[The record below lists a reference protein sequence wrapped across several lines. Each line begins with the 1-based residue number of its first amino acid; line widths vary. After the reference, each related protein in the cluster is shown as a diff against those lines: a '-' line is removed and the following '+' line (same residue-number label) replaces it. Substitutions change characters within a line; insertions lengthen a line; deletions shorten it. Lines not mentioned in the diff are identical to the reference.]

1 MRQTLKISQQST
13 VQRLAAFD
21 VLALL
26 VQQVE
31 ERRGLLADEVEAAAV
46 VDVVDVVPGDALG
59 PVLLLQRGG
68 ITSVNT
74 SELMDV
80 ATNQQLRAGAADS

>member
-59 PVLLLQRGG
+59 PVLLLQKGGG

-80 ATNQQLRAGAADS
+80 AANQQLRADS